1 MSIIGTPDGEP
12 RRLDEPELFYVKR
25 IDVDYPEVYEIL
37 NPFDRVKIEL
47 SLTVRGRRPTPEALV
62 DFLILQ
68 GFIRPYRVN

>member
-1 MSIIGTPDGEP
+1 MSIIDLLDVGSSGF
-12 RRLDEPELFYVKR
+12 DEPELFTIER
-25 IDVDYPEVYEIL
+25 IGWDYPELYEVL
-37 NPFDRVKIEL
+37 KPFDHVRIEL